1 VANSSEEEARR
12 SQTKSGPRWKTATGR
27 VVLERDRWVVWCWNA
42 LMVTTHLINGH
53 SAPESSRGDR
63 PSGGTHD
70 QLHVSRVEPG
80 LDLQRRES
88 PHNPGEAEDTASAQD
103 QRAARA

>member
-1 VANSSEEEARR
+1 MANSPEEEARR
-12 SQTKSGPRWKTATGR
+12 SKTKSGPRWKTATGR
-27 VVLERDRWVVWCWNA
+27 VVLERDRWVVWCCNA

-53 SAPESSRGDR
+53 SAPESSRCDR
-63 PSGGTHD
+63 ASGGTHD
-70 QLHVSRVEPG
+70 QLHLSRIEPS

-88 PHNPGEAEDTASAQD
+88 AHNPGEAEDTATTQH

>member
-1 VANSSEEEARR
+1 
-12 SQTKSGPRWKTATGR
+12 
-27 VVLERDRWVVWCWNA
+27 
-42 LMVTTHLINGH
+42 MVTTHLINGH

>member
-1 VANSSEEEARR
+1 VANSPEEEARR
-12 SQTKSGPRWKTATGR
+12 SKTKSGPRWKTAPAR
-27 VVLERDRWVVWCWNA
+27 VVLERDRWVVWCCNA

-63 PSGGTHD
+63 AGGGAHD
-70 QLHVSRVEPG
+70 QLHISRVEPS

-88 PHNPGEAEDTASAQD
+88 PHNPGEAEDTATTQH

>member
-1 VANSSEEEARR
+1 VANSSEQEARR
-12 SQTKSGPRWKTATGR
+12 SKTKSGPGWKTATGR

-42 LMVTTHLINGH
+42 LMVATHLINGH

-63 PSGGTHD
+63 ASGGTHD
-70 QLHVSRVEPG
+70 QLHISRVEPG

-88 PHNPGEAEDTASAQD
+88 PHNPGEAEDTASTQD